1 MAGNTDERK
10 LQLEDSLVAMQM
22 LQQSAGWALLSKY
35 LTARITDCKA
45 KLADRSRGIEQL
57 GILAIDVSTTEE
69 VLAAPQR
76 LVEQL
81 AREIRTL
88 NQASTTVKK

>member
-10 LQLEDSLVAMQM
+10 LQLEDSLVAMQH
-22 LQQSAGWALLSKY
+22 LQQSAGWQLLTKY
-35 LTARITDCKA
+35 LDARVAGNKV
-45 KLADRSRGIEQL
+45 KLADRTLSIERL

-69 VLAAPQR
+69 VLAAPAR
-76 LVEQL
+76 LIEQL
-81 AREIRTL
+81 SRDIRTL